1 MILRLNVNQFAAIF
15 DDEFYDL
22 AYNVSRCCQNKKD
35 VEKKFDIGWIIYNL
49 RFSNMNIVLII
60 LAAKSLNLV
69 AKSWFVLKKL
79 AARLQRI
86 LKAIKITN

>member
-22 AYNVSRCCQNKKD
+22 ANNVSRCCQNKKD
-35 VEKKFDIGWIIYNL
+35 VEKKFDIGWIIYN
-49 RFSNMNIVLII
+49 IVLIF